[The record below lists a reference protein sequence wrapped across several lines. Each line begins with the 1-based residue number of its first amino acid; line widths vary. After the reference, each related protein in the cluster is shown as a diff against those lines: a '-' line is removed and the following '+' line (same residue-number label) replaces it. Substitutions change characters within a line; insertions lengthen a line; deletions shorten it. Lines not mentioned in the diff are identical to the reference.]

1 MILKKTQPH
10 AMKSVLFRY
19 FTITYKTAINMKPI
33 KFKHQLL
40 LLFGLSIM
48 AWSCSSDDDSNN
60 NQNTQAQ
67 IQASVTANT
76 WIITRF
82 VDSGNDET
90 GHFSCYAFQ
99 FGANGTLTATSSNNT
114 YTGTWSIT
122 DSNSNDDS
130 QDDLDFNINFNLT
143 NEFEDL
149 NDDWDIISYSSNSIA
164 LIDVSG
170 GNGGTDYLTFT
181 VGAPNSNCSSET
193 QTTIQDNVAT
203 GTWRITNFVDSGTD
217 ETTNFSGYNFTFNSS
232 GVLNANNG
240 TTEYNGTWSI
250 TDSNSNDDH
259 LDDLDFNINFNL
271 TNNFQ
276 DLNDDWD
283 FVSQSATRI
292 ELIDVSG
299 GGGGTDY
306 LTFEK
311 N

>member
-149 NDDWDIISYSSNSIA
+149 NDDWDIISYSANSMA

-217 ETTNFSGYNFTFNSS
+217 LDNLPDPDILANEIIENIESGLNSFREIMETI
-232 GVLNANNG
+232 NG
-240 TTEYNGTWSI
+240 ES
-250 TDSNSNDDH
+250 D
-259 LDDLDFNINFNL
+259 
-271 TNNFQ
+271 
-276 DLNDDWD
+276 
-283 FVSQSATRI
+283 
-292 ELIDVSG
+292 
-299 GGGGTDY
+299 
-306 LTFEK
+306 
-311 N
+311 